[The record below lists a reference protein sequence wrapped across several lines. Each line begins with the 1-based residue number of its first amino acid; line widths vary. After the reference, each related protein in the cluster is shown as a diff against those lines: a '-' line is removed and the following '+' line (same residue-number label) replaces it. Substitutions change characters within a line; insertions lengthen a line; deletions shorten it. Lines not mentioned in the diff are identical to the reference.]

1 MDLKG
6 KVALVTGGSRGI
18 GRAIALK
25 LASQGADIVINFLR
39 KKSAA
44 EATAQEIQHLGVQ
57 THLVKAN
64 VGEEEDIKRLFQEIK
79 EVFEHLDIFVSNA
92 ASGVAKPITE
102 LGAREW
108 EWTLGINARGF
119 FLGAKEAAKLMEGRP
134 GRIIALTSLGS
145 QRVLPEYSMVGV
157 SKAAVE
163 ALTRYLAVELAP
175 QGILVNAV
183 SPGVVDTD
191 ALNFFPSKDSLISL
205 SKKYTPTG
213 RMVTPEDV
221 ANVVA
226 FLCSE
231 EASMICG
238 QVIVIDGGISLL
250 FFKE

>member
-1 MDLKG
+1 MSLQG

-25 LASQGADIVINFLR
+25 LASQGADVVINFLR

-44 EATAQEIQHLGVQ
+44 EETAKEIQALRVK

-64 VGEEEDIKRLFQEIK
+64 VGEEEDIQRMFQEIK
-79 EVFEHLDIFVSNA
+79 ETFGGLDIFISNA
-92 ASGVAKPITE
+92 ASGVAKPIMQ

-108 EWTLGINARGF
+108 EWTLGINARGM
-119 FLGAKEAAKLMEGRP
+119 FLAAKEAAKLMEGRK
-134 GRIIALTSLGS
+134 GRIVALTSLGS
-145 QRVLPEYSMVGV
+145 QRVLPEYSLVGV

-183 SPGVVDTD
+183 SPGVVDTE
-191 ALNFFPSKDSLISL
+191 ALNFFPSKDTLISM
-205 SKKYTPTG
+205 SKAYTPMG

-231 EASMICG
+231 EANMICG
-238 QVIVIDGGISLL
+238 QVIVVDGGISLL
-250 FFKE
+250 FFKS